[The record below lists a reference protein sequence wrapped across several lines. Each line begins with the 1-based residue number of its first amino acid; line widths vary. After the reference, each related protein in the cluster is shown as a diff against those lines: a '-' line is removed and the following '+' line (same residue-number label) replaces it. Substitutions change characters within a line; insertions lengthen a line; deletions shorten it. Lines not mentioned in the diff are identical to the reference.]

1 MKKNRIITILIAAL
15 TVLAASCTKEMA
27 VSQDRIPVKLKAS
40 IGVPTKTSYEVLDGI
55 IKTDWCAYDTVS
67 VITVQHTASGDLITA
82 VDNLVN
88 TAGDGPAAV
97 FEGTLTAV
105 DGEISRYVMYPC
117 MSYEDGPY
125 SEYHYNHTYVKSNS
139 DLRTLDHT
147 VSCNLGNDFIKMNSM
162 TSDLEPDDLSSLQ
175 HYDFMTGVL
184 CEEAD
189 GTYSSV
195 LKKQSAM
202 HVLEVTF
209 PDGYVNA
216 FLESLE
222 GDLADI
228 DVFAFEIKLP
238 GNRFSDGMFYQ
249 EHSRFN
255 ENGDLEFDIVTPYPE
270 AEHFMFFP
278 NESIQFYLR
287 SIKGLPSSFTLYKP
301 VLGGAEIKAG
311 TTISV
316 TLHDSFTGGFLFEK
330 ELTVKND
337 YLIEPGHIYT
347 YRADFR

>member
-117 MSYEDGPY
+117 MSYGVDIEGGMSYRHVFDSGKGSKMYPM
-125 SEYHYNHTYVKSNS
+125 
-139 DLRTLDHT
+139 
-147 VSCNLGNDFIKMNSM
+147 SCELGNDFIKMNSM
-162 TSDLEPDDLSSLQ
+162 TSDLEPDDLSSLH

-189 GTYSSV
+189 GSYSSV
-195 LKKQSAM
+195 LKKQTAM

-222 GDLADI
+222 GDLADF
-228 DVFAFEIKLP
+228 DVFSFKIKLP
-238 GNRFSDGMFYQ
+238 GNRFSDGMFYE

-270 AEHFMFFP
+270 AEHFVFFP
-278 NESIQFYLR
+278 NESIHFYLR